1 MILALF
7 ASFIVFCVWL
17 AYEIRKSR
25 RLGEKMTQSFWE
37 LEVKANNTR
46 RKSLDNLP
54 YITIPPA
61 FLSINFPEEN
71 HRVQEGLEV
80 LHTLSTQK
88 IVNFTGWTNTE
99 LKLEYGAPN
108 INLLMEFDQNYTL
121 LARTLQIIAKELFTA
136 GQTDGA
142 KSILEF
148 AVSTKTDV
156 SQSYFL
162 LADIYEREACPE
174 KIEELIATAGTLK
187 SVMKKTI
194 VRTLQ
199 ESGPYSDLLRS
210 S

>member
-1 MILALF
+1 MILAFF
-7 ASFIVFCVWL
+7 ASFIVFCLWL

-25 RLGEKMTQSFWE
+25 RLGEKMEKNFWA
-37 LEVKANNTR
+37 LEEKANSTR
-46 RKSLDNLP
+46 RKPLDDLA
-54 YITIPPA
+54 YITIPSPL
-61 FLSINFPEEN
+61 LSLHVPEEN
-71 HRVQEGLEV
+71 LRVQEGMEILR
-80 LHTLSTQK
+80 TLSTQK
-88 IVNFTGWTNTE
+88 IVNLTGWTNTE

-121 LARTLQIIAKELFTA
+121 LARTLQTIAKELFIA
-136 GQTDGA
+136 GQTAEA

-162 LADIYEREACPE
+162 LADLYEREACPE
-174 KIEELIATAGTLK
+174 KIEELIRTAETLK

>member
-1 MILALF
+1 MIFALF
-7 ASFIVFCVWL
+7 ASFIVFCMWL
-17 AYEIRKSR
+17 SYEIRKSR
-25 RLGEKMTQSFWE
+25 RLGEKMEKSFWE
-37 LEVKANNTR
+37 LEEKANSTR
-46 RKSLDNLP
+46 RKSLDGLP
-54 YITIPPA
+54 YITIPSS
-61 FLSINFPEEN
+61 FLSINFPGEN
-71 HRVQEGLEV
+71 LRVQEGLEI
-80 LHTLSTQK
+80 LHTLSSRK

-108 INLLMEFDQNYTL
+108 INLLMEYDQNYTL
-121 LARTLQIIAKELFTA
+121 LARTLQTIAKELFTA
-136 GQTDGA
+136 GLTADA

-174 KIEELIATAGTLK
+174 KIEDLIATADTLK
-187 SVMKKTI
+187 SVMKNSI

>member
-1 MILALF
+1 MILAFF
-7 ASFIVFCVWL
+7 ASFIVFCAWL
-17 AYEIRKSR
+17 SYEIHKSR
-25 RLGEKMTQSFWE
+25 QRAEKLEKSFWE
-37 LEVKANNTR
+37 LEEKANNTR
-46 RKSLDNLP
+46 RKSLDSLA

-61 FLSINFPEEN
+61 FLSIKFPEEN
-71 HRVQEGLEV
+71 FRVQEGLEI
-80 LHTLSTQK
+80 LHTLSSQK
-88 IVNFTGWTNTE
+88 IVNFTGWTNTD

-121 LARTLQIIAKELFTA
+121 LARTLQTIAKELFTA
-136 GQTDGA
+136 GLTA
-142 KSILEF
+142 EARSILEF

-162 LADIYEREACPE
+162 LADIYEREARPE
-174 KIEELIATAGTLK
+174 KIEELIATAETLQ

-194 VRTLQ
+194 VHTLQ